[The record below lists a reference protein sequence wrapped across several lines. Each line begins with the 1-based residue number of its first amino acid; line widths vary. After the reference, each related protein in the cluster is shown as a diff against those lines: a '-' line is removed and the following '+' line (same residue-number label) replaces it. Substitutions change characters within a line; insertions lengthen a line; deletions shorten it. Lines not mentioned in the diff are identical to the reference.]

1 MVGKVPEITQVGVY
15 LAIFIDGVGLQAIP
29 SKVQSHSRGTE
40 ADEIARNALVEHG
53 TYREHFKHVCDQIAD
68 DLEMIEEACKAAQ
81 GIG

>member
-1 MVGKVPEITQVGVY
+1 MLE
-15 LAIFIDGVGLQAIP
+15 GLRQAQSIR

-68 DLEMIEEACKAAQ
+68 ELEMIEEACKAAQ